1 LIKRKYWLEKD
12 FVKSK
17 KYQKSRGF
25 KGVLILLSTNLST
38 DSVNIFFFKEY
49 YRILT
54 NNQWKIE

>member
-12 FVKSK
+12 FVKSE

-25 KGVLILLSTNLST
+25 TGVLNLLSTNLST